1 MMIREYFDKVVILL
15 KTAQD
20 LKQHLLSI
28 NKRSYPAY
36 KDTKG
41 SYRFGSYILNI
52 DHVQGDPFASP
63 SRISVLVPGAKAGFP
78 ASLFDLPHKRI
89 ALEDHLIR
97 LFAKALEQYQFKAR
111 GSGKSG
117 LMSISRPGQ
126 EILKRTA
133 CTISPDDGSI
143 TMRLAVGF
151 PANGRTI
158 NSGELIRILFDFLPA
173 CVEKTLFYASLNDSA
188 VRSVVDLAED
198 QQYIREQLKE
208 RGLTAFVANGSIL
221 PRESGVSSRPM
232 KKAVPFLSPA
242 SMEVT
247 LALPHHGPITGMG
260 IKKGIT
266 LIIGGGY
273 HGKSTLLKALEL
285 GVYNHIKGDGREY
298 VITDDTAMKIRAE
311 DGRCIHNTDISLF
324 INNLPG
330 GRDTRSFYT
339 EDASGST
346 SQAANVVEA
355 METGSRLLLIDEDT
369 SATNFMIRDELMQ
382 RVVHPNQEPIT
393 PFIERVQWLSREK
406 GISTI
411 LVAGSSGSYFH
422 VADTILQMDHYK
434 PMDITEAARREA
446 AAFPSITP
454 SAPRKTQPDFDRRP
468 RPERAF
474 GEDRKV
480 KMKSLGTDGISVNH
494 ETIELRYLE
503 QLVDSEQVNALS
515 SILRYAQLHLLDGK
529 KTMQQIVEE
538 LVQLLES
545 RGLDALEEGSYIAS
559 PMALPRRQEI
569 FACLNRYRSLKL

>member
-1 MMIREYFDKVVILL
+1 
-15 KTAQD
+15 
-20 LKQHLLSI
+20 
-28 NKRSYPAY
+28 
-36 KDTKG
+36 
-41 SYRFGSYILNI
+41 
-52 DHVQGDPFASP
+52 
-63 SRISVLVPGAKAGFP
+63 
-78 ASLFDLPHKRI
+78 
-89 ALEDHLIR
+89 
-97 LFAKALEQYQFKAR
+97 
-111 GSGKSG
+111 
-117 LMSISRPGQ
+117 MSISRPGQ

-355 METGSRLLLIDEDT
+355 IEAGTSLLLIDEDT
-369 SATNFMIRDELMQ
+369 CATNFMIRDELMQ
-382 RVVHPNQEPIT
+382 RVVHRNQEPIT
-393 PFIERVQWLSREK
+393 PFIERVRPIYEDC
-406 GISTI
+406 GISSVI
-411 LVAGSSGSYFH
+411 VAGSSGSYFH
-422 VADTILQMDHYK
+422 IADQIIQMDCYV
-434 PMDITEAARREA
+434 PSDITDLAKKEAQN
-446 AAFPSITP
+446 FPLESQP
-454 SAPRKTQPDFDRRP
+454 LPMPALPDFDRRP
-468 RPERAF
+468 A
-474 GEDRKV
+474 GGLLKAQDRI
-480 KMKSLGTDGISVNH
+480 KMKTLGKDAFSLNRDTVD
-494 ETIELRYLE
+494 LRYVE
-503 QLVDSEQVNALS
+503 QLADSEQTTALS
-515 SILRYAQLHLLDGK
+515 YCLRYALLTLCDGRK
-529 KTMQQIVEE
+529 DLRAVAA
-538 LVQLLES
+538 
-545 RGLDALEEGSYIAS
+545 ALEKQILEKGMESLGGSTKSNAD
-559 PMALPRRQEI
+559 MALPRPQEI
-569 FACLNRYRSLKL
+569 FACFNRFRGLKMK

>member
-1 MMIREYFDKVVILL
+1 MKRAEDLRRILEAIDR
-15 KTAQD
+15 K
-20 LKQHLLSI
+20 
-28 NKRSYPAY
+28 SYPAY
-36 KDTKG
+36 KDTRG
-41 SYRFGSYILNI
+41 GYRFGSYSLFIE
-52 DHVQGDPFASP
+52 HVQGDPFATP
-63 SRISVLVPGAKAGFP
+63 SRVSVLVDGAQAGFP
-78 ASLFDLPHKRI
+78 EELYRERHRRI
-89 ALEDHLIR
+89 ALEDHLLR
-97 LFAKALEQYQFKAR
+97 LYGRKIEAFNHKAR

-117 LMSISRPGQ
+117 LMAVSRPGQ
-126 EILKRTA
+126 EILERTA
-133 CTISPDDGSI
+133 CQIDPKDGSVRI
-143 TMRLAVGF
+143 RMEIGF
-151 PANGRTI
+151 PARGRTI
-158 NSGELIRILFDFLPA
+158 CSGELIRILFEFLPE
-173 CVEKTLFYASLNDSA
+173 CVESTLFYRKISKEGVKKAA
-188 VRSVVDLAED
+188 ELADD
-198 QQYIREQLKE
+198 QAYIREQLPKM
-208 RGLTAFVANGSIL
+208 GLCAFVANGSVL
-221 PRESGVSSRPM
+221 PRESGVSQRPM
-232 KKAVPFLSPA
+232 RSSVPFQSPET
-242 SMEVT
+242 MEVT
-247 LALPHHGPITGMG
+247 MELPHRGTIRGMG
-260 IKKGIT
+260 IRKGIT
-266 LIIGGGY
+266 LIAGGGY
-273 HGKSTLLKALEL
+273 HGKSTLLKAMEL
-285 GVYNHIKGDGREY
+285 GVYNHIAGDGREY
-298 VITDDTAMKIRAE
+298 VITDDTAVKIRAE
-311 DGRCIHNTDISLF
+311 DGRSVKKTDISMF
-324 INNLPG
+324 VNDLPSG
-330 GRDTRSFYT
+330 KNTKAFYT

-355 METGSRLLLIDEDT
+355 MESGTKLLLIDEDT

>member
-1 MMIREYFDKVVILL
+1 M

-78 ASLFDLPHKRI
+78 APLFDLPHKRI

-298 VITDDTAMKIRAE
+298 VITNDTAMKIRAE

-355 METGSRLLLIDEDT
+355 IEAGTSLLLIDEDT
-369 SATNFMIRDELMQ
+369 CATNFMIRDELMQ
-382 RVVHPNQEPIT
+382 RVVHRDQEPIT
-393 PFIERVQWLSREK
+393 PFIERVRPIYEDCC
-406 GISTI
+406 ISSVI
-411 LVAGSSGSYFH
+411 VAGSSGSYFH
-422 VADTILQMDHYK
+422 IADQIIQMDCYV
-434 PMDITEAARREA
+434 PSDITDLAKKEAQN
-446 AAFPSITP
+446 FPLESQP
-454 SAPRKTQPDFDRRP
+454 LPMPALPDFDRRP
-468 RPERAF
+468 A
-474 GEDRKV
+474 GGLLKAQDRI
-480 KMKSLGTDGISVNH
+480 KMKTLGKDAFSLNRDTVD
-494 ETIELRYLE
+494 LRYVE
-503 QLVDSEQVNALS
+503 QLTDSEQTTALS
-515 SILRYAQLHLLDGK
+515 YCLRYALLTLCDGRK
-529 KTMQQIVEE
+529 DLRAV
-538 LVQLLES
+538 VA
-545 RGLDALEEGSYIAS
+545 ALEKQILEKGMESLGGSTKSNAD
-559 PMALPRRQEI
+559 MALPRPQEI
-569 FACLNRYRSLKL
+569 FACLNRFRGLKMK